1 MLKRESVSDH
11 FYPNSSSKKK
21 NNNRLTFSRFRFP
34 FFFLCRKRLGV
45 VMELG
50 FLKAVYNILEVLLLG
65 GGGLVNVMMNLSSGD
80 MGYSAL
86 GR

>member
-1 MLKRESVSDH
+1 
-11 FYPNSSSKKK
+11 
-21 NNNRLTFSRFRFP
+21 
-34 FFFLCRKRLGV
+34 
-45 VMELG
+45 MELG